1 MILQAAGYTLSELL
15 PLTRSTV
22 LQQRVLSLQ
31 VLTCILKRAWQR
43 EYVGVVE
50 GFVVDRLVQAQL
62 PLLLRLALDDSVVG
76 VVKMAIAAL
85 HSLMVVPA
93 EEVREGE
100 VGVEDGRV
108 LRCGNTCVER

>member
-1 MILQAAGYTLSELL
+1 MVSRLTCLQAAGYTLSELL
-15 PLTRSTV
+15 PLTRSTI

-31 VLTCILKRAWQR
+31 VLSRILQRAWQQ

-76 VVKMAIAAL
+76 VVKMAVAAL
-85 HSLMVVPA
+85 HSLLIVPA
-93 EEVREGE
+93 EEVGRGRE
-100 VGVEDGRV
+100 
-108 LRCGNTCVER
+108 